1 MGEFLK
7 SLRSKH
13 ITVKRMHNGVLA
25 AVCAMSLSACL
36 NPGTGANVSRGS
48 EAGFQDVHL
57 CAVGFDMARS
67 FAQKVQVR
75 GTIIKAPRKQ
85 TRCEG
90 FAIDYLRRAG
100 YAVEETAGKGE
111 FGIELF
117 SEGQDTAIGV
127 AKFGNGIIISRHYQS
142 APTGVF
148 ALTPPNVIVAD
159 GGTL

>member
-1 MGEFLK
+1 MGEFLNFF
-7 SLRSKH
+7 RSKKLRKGALVLMF
-13 ITVKRMHNGVLA
+13 TATLA
-25 AVCAMSLSACL
+25 ACEH
-36 NPGTGANVSRGS
+36 PGTETSVGRSF

-57 CAVGFDMARS
+57 CAVGYDMARS
-67 FAQKVQVR
+67 FAQKVQIR
-75 GTIIKAPRKQ
+75 GTIVKAPRKQ

-127 AKFGNGIIISRHYQS
+127 AKFGNGIIISRHYRS

-159 GGTL
+159 GGVL